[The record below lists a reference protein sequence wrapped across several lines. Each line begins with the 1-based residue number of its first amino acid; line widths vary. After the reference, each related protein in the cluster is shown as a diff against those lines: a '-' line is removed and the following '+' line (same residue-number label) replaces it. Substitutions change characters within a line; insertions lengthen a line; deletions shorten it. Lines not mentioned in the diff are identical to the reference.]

1 MPLKICR
8 GISLPSRAFLCLI
21 SPAVEQHLI
30 SDIAICIIVAWIC
43 AVGAQVLRQPLILAY
58 LLAGVAI
65 GPVGMRMI
73 NETSIETISSLGL
86 ILLLF
91 MIGLEINLKNM
102 LSAGRIITITS
113 AVQIVGCC
121 LIGVVFFRIC
131 GFPLKAGA
139 LDAFYLAVATALSS
153 TVIIVKILY
162 EKRELETFAG
172 RITLG
177 VLVLQDLF
185 AILFL
190 AVQPQLKNPS
200 PAVVGKSFLYVAVLV
215 VIAFVVS
222 RYVLPPIFRAV
233 ARLPELVSVG
243 ALAWCFLI
251 AALAHRL
258 GLSREMGA
266 LVAGVALSTFP
277 YALDVG
283 AKVTS
288 LRDFFI
294 TLFFV
299 GLGMKI
305 PAPTI
310 GIIVWGLGIAAFV
323 VATRFVTVFPP
334 LFTMGTGYRAALLP
348 AIHLSQI
355 SELSLVILTIGYNA
369 GHISQGSIG
378 TMAYAFAFLAV
389 GSSYAIGR
397 SEKLVFW
404 FYPKLNR
411 MGLRDI
417 DQEEAPEIKNE
428 PKIFMLGFSWTASS
442 LLEEITRREPAML
455 NDFAIVDFNP
465 SVNKELRQRGFNAIY
480 GDISQRD
487 TLIHAGI
494 EKAQIIICT
503 LPNTVLKGTNNLRML
518 QQLRELNPTAQIIV
532 HADLFSDVPQLY
544 AAGASYVNLPR
555 LIEAVNLW
563 EVVQAARQR
572 LLDEKNNELKRELK
586 NRQEVIP

>member
-1 MPLKICR
+1 M
-8 GISLPSRAFLCLI
+8 
-21 SPAVEQHLI
+21 EHLI
-30 SDIAICIIVAWIC
+30 SEIAICIIVAWIL

-58 LLAGVAI
+58 LFAGVLI
-65 GPVGMRMI
+65 GPVGVGFVKDQ
-73 NETSIETISSLGL
+73 TSIQTISDLGL

-102 LSAGRIITITS
+102 LSAGRIITLTS
-113 AVQIVGCC
+113 LVQIVGCC
-121 LIGVVFFRIC
+121 LIGLVAFRFL
-131 GFPLKAGA
+131 GFPLKSGA
-139 LDAFYLAVATALSS
+139 LDAFYLALAAALSS

-162 EKRELETFAG
+162 EKRELDTFAG

-177 VLVLQDLF
+177 ILVSQDLF

-190 AVQPQLKNPS
+190 AIQPQLKDPS
-200 PAVVGKSFLYVAVLV
+200 VFLAAKSFLHVAVLV
-215 VIAFVVS
+215 VIAFVAS
-222 RYVLPPIFRAV
+222 RFVLPPVFRAV

-251 AALAHRL
+251 AGLAHVL

-266 LVAGVALSTFP
+266 LVAGVAISTFP

-288 LRDFFI
+288 LRDFFV

-299 GLGMKI
+299 ALGMKI
-305 PAPTI
+305 PLPSVELVSGGGAI
-310 GIIVWGLGIAAFV
+310 ALLVIV
-323 VATRFVTVFPP
+323 TRFVTVFPP
-334 LFTMGTGYRAALLP
+334 LYTMGAGYRGSLLP

-355 SELSLVILTIGYNA
+355 SELSLVILALGLNS
-369 GHISQGSIG
+369 GHISGQTIG

-389 GSSYAIGR
+389 TSSYAISH

-404 FYPKLNR
+404 FYPKLNKF
-411 MGLRDI
+411 GLRDL
-417 DQEEAPEIKNE
+417 DQDQAPEVKRQ

-442 LLEEITRREPAML
+442 LLEEITRRDPKILEEL
-455 NDFAIVDFNP
+455 AIVDFNP
-465 SVNKELRQRGFNAIY
+465 VVNKELRNRGINAIY

-487 TLIHAGI
+487 TLLHAGI
-494 EKAQIIICT
+494 DKAQIIICT
-503 LPNTVLKGTNNLRML
+503 LPNTVLKGTTNLRML
-518 QQLRELNPTAQIIV
+518 QQLRELNGTAQIIV

-544 AAGASYVNLPR
+544 AAGASYVSLPR
-555 LIEAVNLW
+555 LIEAVNLC

>member
-1 MPLKICR
+1 M
-8 GISLPSRAFLCLI
+8 
-21 SPAVEQHLI
+21 EQHLI
-30 SDIAICIIVAWIC
+30 SEIAICIIVAWIC

-65 GPVGMRMI
+65 GPVGVKMI
-73 NETSIETISSLGL
+73 SNQASIETISDLGL

-121 LIGVVFFRIC
+121 LIGVVFFRLC

-139 LDAFYLAVATALSS
+139 LDAFYLAVAAALSS
-153 TVIIVKILY
+153 TVIIVKLLY
-162 EKRELETFAG
+162 EKRELDTFAG
-172 RITLG
+172 RITIG
-177 VLVLQDLF
+177 ILVLQDLF

-190 AVQPQLKNPS
+190 AIQPQLKDPS
-200 PAVVGKSFLYVAVLV
+200 LLLVGKSFLNVAILV
-215 VIAFVVS
+215 IITFVAS
-222 RYVLPPIFRAV
+222 RFVLPPIFRAV

-251 AALAHRL
+251 AGLAHRL

-266 LVAGVALSTFP
+266 LVAGVAISTFP

-305 PAPTI
+305 PLPTAHVV
-310 GIIVWGLGIAAFV
+310 GWGLAISALV
-323 VATRFVTVFPP
+323 MVTRFVTVFPP
-334 LFTMGTGYRAALLP
+334 LYSMGTGYRAALLP
-348 AIHLSQI
+348 AINLSQV
-355 SELSLVILTIGYNA
+355 SELSLVILTLGLNA
-369 GHISQGSIG
+369 GHISKESIG

-389 GSSYAIGR
+389 ASSYAISR

-404 FYPKLNR
+404 FYPKLDKF
-411 MGLRDI
+411 GLRDI
-417 DQEEAPEIKNE
+417 DRDQTEIVRAQS
-428 PKIFMLGFSWTASS
+428 KIFMLGFSWTASS
-442 LLEEITRREPAML
+442 LLEEITRREPAIL
-455 NDFAIVDFNP
+455 KEIAIVDFNP
-465 SVNKELRQRGFNAIY
+465 VVNKELRQRGINAIY

-487 TLIHAGI
+487 TLQHAGI

-503 LPNTVLKGTNNLRML
+503 LPNTVLKGTSNLRML
-518 QQLRELNPTAQIIV
+518 QQLRELNSHAQIIV

-544 AAGASYVNLPR
+544 AAGASYVSLPR
-555 LIEAVNLW
+555 LIEAVNLC
-563 EVVQAARQR
+563 EVVQAARRR
-572 LLDEKNNELKRELK
+572 LLDEKNNELKRELI
-586 NRQEVIP
+586 NRHEVIP

>member
-1 MPLKICR
+1 M
-8 GISLPSRAFLCLI
+8 
-21 SPAVEQHLI
+21 EQHLI

-58 LLAGVAI
+58 LLAGLTI
-65 GPVGMRMI
+65 GPVGIKMI
-73 NETSIETISSLGL
+73 NETSIETISDLGL

-121 LIGVVFFRIC
+121 LIGLVFFRIC

-139 LDAFYLAVATALSS
+139 LDAFYLAVACALSS

-162 EKRELETFAG
+162 EKRELDTFAG

-177 VLVLQDLF
+177 ILVLQDLF

-190 AVQPQLKNPS
+190 AIQPQLKDPS
-200 PAVVGKSFLYVAVLV
+200 LGLVGKSFLNVAILV
-215 VIAFVVS
+215 AIAFVVS
-222 RYVLPPIFRAV
+222 RFVLPSVFRAV

-243 ALAWCFLI
+243 ALSWCFLI

-305 PAPTI
+305 PSPSFQLIA
-310 GIIVWGLGIAAFV
+310 WGLGIASLVFV
-323 VATRFVTVFPP
+323 TRFVTVFPP
-334 LFTMGTGYRAALLP
+334 LYSMGAGYRAGVLP

-369 GHISQGSIG
+369 GHIGKEAIG
-378 TMAYAFAFLAV
+378 KMAYAFALLAV
-389 GSSYAIGR
+389 GSSYAINY

-411 MGLRDI
+411 LGLKDI

-442 LLEEITRREPAML
+442 LLEEITRREPAL
-455 NDFAIVDFNP
+455 LTDLAIVDFNP
-465 SVNKELRQRGFNAIY
+465 AVNKELHNRGIHAIY

-487 TLIHAGI
+487 TLVHAGI

-518 QQLRELNPTAQIIV
+518 QQLRELNPTAQIIM
-532 HADLFSDVPQLY
+532 HADLFTDVPQLY
-544 AAGASYVNLPR
+544 AAGASYVSLPR
-555 LIEAVNLW
+555 LIEAGNLC

-572 LLDEKNNELKRELK
+572 LLDEKNNQLKEELN
-586 NRQEVIP
+586 NRREVIP

>member
-1 MPLKICR
+1 
-8 GISLPSRAFLCLI
+8 
-21 SPAVEQHLI
+21 VEQHLI
-30 SDIAICIIVAWIC
+30 SEIAICIIVAWIC

-65 GPVGMRMI
+65 GPVGI
-73 NETSIETISSLGL
+73 GWIKDQHSIETISDLGL

-121 LIGVVFFRIC
+121 LAGIVFFRLC
-131 GFPLKAGA
+131 GFPLKTGA
-139 LDAFYLAVATALSS
+139 LDAFYLAVASALSS
-153 TVIIVKILY
+153 TVIIVKLLY
-162 EKRELETFAG
+162 EKRELDSFAG

-190 AVQPQLKNPS
+190 AIQPQLKDPS
-200 PAVVGKSFLYVAVLV
+200 LVLVGKSFFYVGVLV
-215 VIAFVVS
+215 FIAFVAS
-222 RYVLPPIFRAV
+222 RFVLPPVFRAV

-251 AALAHRL
+251 AGLANRL

-266 LVAGVALSTFP
+266 LVAGVAISTFP

-305 PAPTI
+305 PLPTPIVVGWGVAI
-310 GIIVWGLGIAAFV
+310 GAFV
-323 VATRFVTVFPP
+323 MISRFVTVFPP
-334 LFTMGTGYRAALLP
+334 LYKMGAGYRAALLP
-348 AIHLSQI
+348 AINLGQI
-355 SELSLVILTIGYNA
+355 SELSLVIMTIGLNS
-369 GHISQGSIG
+369 GHISPQAIG

-389 GSSYAIGR
+389 GSSYAISR
-397 SEKLVFW
+397 SETLVFW
-404 FYPKLNR
+404 FYPKLNKL
-411 MGLRDI
+411 GLRDL
-417 DQEEAPEIKNE
+417 DQEEAPELKGE
-428 PKIFMLGFSWTASS
+428 PKIYMLGFSWTASS

-455 NDFAIVDFNP
+455 ADIAILDFNP
-465 SVNKELRQRGFNAIY
+465 AVNKELRCRGIHAIY

-503 LPNTVLKGTNNLRML
+503 IPNTVLKGTNNLRML
-518 QQLRELNPTAQIIV
+518 QQLRELNTTAQIIV
-532 HADLFSDVPQLY
+532 HAELFSDVPQLY
-544 AAGASYVNLPR
+544 AAGASYVSLPR
-555 LIEAVNLW
+555 LIEAVNLC
-563 EVVQAARQR
+563 EVVQAARKR
-572 LLDEKNNELKRELK
+572 LLDEKNNELKRELLHRK
-586 NRQEVIP
+586 EVIP